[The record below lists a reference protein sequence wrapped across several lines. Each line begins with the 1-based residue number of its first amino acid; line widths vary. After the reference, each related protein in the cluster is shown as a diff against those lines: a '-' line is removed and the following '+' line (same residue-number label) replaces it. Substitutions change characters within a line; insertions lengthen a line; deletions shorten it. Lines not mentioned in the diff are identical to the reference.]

1 MHLAIAAFV
10 AGTWLCQQQGGLPPP
25 VAVLLGS
32 TAWTVAAVWAFRRSF
47 TLPGMRT
54 LVWCLMAALA
64 GFLLATGRAHVRL
77 ADELLPEFEGRPL
90 SVTGVVADLPVET
103 AGGWRFA
110 FAVEEASPSI
120 PSRILLNLSPPRD
133 TGQGDPDGEPAE
145 AAPHAAAPRVRP
157 GERWRFTVVLQRP
170 HGAANP
176 HGTDYEATL
185 FERGLRA
192 TGRVLHAPPP
202 ERIDDF
208 VPAPMSFVHR
218 LRDRVRERFREALPG
233 REYAGV
239 LIALAVGDQQAIP
252 QAQWE
257 VFRRTGIAH
266 LVSISGLH
274 VSMVGV
280 LVGALVGWRW
290 RRMPRRVVRVP
301 AIKAAA
307 AAGLL
312 AAAAYA
318 ALAGLAIPTQRSLI
332 MLAVVALA
340 VLGGREIGSLRVLA
354 AALLC
359 VVGFDP
365 WAVLAPGFWLSFG
378 AVAIIM
384 LVLGGRMRRPGPW
397 RAALVT
403 QIGITLATIPALL
416 GLFNAF
422 SLVSP
427 LANAFAIPLVS
438 FAITPLTLLAIVL
451 PARPL
456 LKLAHLL
463 TEWMMLGLEWLSSL
477 PHAMWQQAAAP
488 GALVL
493 AATLGGLWLLLPR
506 GTPARLAAAFATVP
520 LLGWSPARPAPG
532 EFRLTALDVGQGTAV
547 HVQTAT
553 HDLVYDA
560 GPAYGPHA
568 DAGARVVLPY
578 LRAQGL
584 ARVDRLVVSHDDA
597 DHSGGVPAVL
607 AGVAV
612 DEIVADAAVIQ
623 RWAVLHDGLG
633 RQCEAGLQWSWDGV
647 LFAALAPDRSMQGDT
662 DGNDAS
668 CVLRISAPGGSAL
681 LAGDIERA
689 AERTL
694 VAAYGAALAAD
705 IVLVPHHGSR
715 SSSGEAFVQATGAD
729 AAIFSVGYRNRYRH
743 PHEEVLRRWSEA
755 GAAIWRSDRDG
766 AVIAEVGARGVALR
780 AQRHAE
786 RRYWHGR

>member
-1 MHLAIAAFV
+1 MAFV
-10 AGTWLCQQQGGLPPP
+10 AGTWLCQQQGSLPAPQ
-25 VAVLLGS
+25 VLLLGS
-32 TAWTVAAVWAFRRSF
+32 TAWTVALMWAFRRNF
-47 TLPGMRT
+47 TAPGMRL
-54 LVWCLMAALA
+54 LVWCLIAAAA
-64 GFLLATGRAHVRL
+64 GFLLATGRAHLRL

-103 AGGWRFA
+103 VAGQRFA
-110 FAVEEASPSI
+110 LAVEDASQSI
-120 PSRILLNLSPPRD
+120 PSRLLLSLSAPRD
-133 TGQGDPDGEPAE
+133 TLQEDPDRDPAE
-145 AAPHAAAPRVRP
+145 AAPRAAASRVRP

-192 TGRVLHAPPP
+192 TGRVLLSPSP
-202 ERIDDF
+202 ERLDDF
-208 VPAPMSFVHR
+208 VPAPMTFVHR

-233 REYAGV
+233 RDYAGV

-307 AAGLL
+307 ASGLL

-340 VLGGREIGSLRVLA
+340 LLSGREIGSVRVLA

-384 LVLGGRMRRPGPW
+384 LMLGGRMRRPGPW

-403 QIGITLATIPALL
+403 QVGITVATVPALL
-416 GLFNAF
+416 GLFQSF

-438 FAITPLTLLAIVL
+438 FAITPVTLLAIVL

-463 TEWMMLGLEWLSSL
+463 TEWMMHGLEWLASL

-488 GALVL
+488 GELVI
-493 AATLGGLWLLLPR
+493 AATLGVLWLLLPR
-506 GTPARLAAAFATVP
+506 GTPARLAAAFAAVP
-520 LLGWSPARPAPG
+520 LLGWSPERPAAG

-560 GPAYGPHA
+560 GPAYGAHM

-584 ARVDRLVVSHDDA
+584 PRVDRLVVSHDDA

-607 AGVAV
+607 GGVAV
-612 DEIVADAAVIQ
+612 GEIVAEAAVIQ
-623 RWAVLHDGLG
+623 RWAALHDGLG
-633 RQCEAGLQWSWDGV
+633 RQCEAGLRWDWDGV
-647 LFAALAPDRSMQGDT
+647 RFAALAPDRSLRDEA

-668 CVLRISAPGGSAL
+668 CVLHISAAGGSAL
-681 LAGDIERA
+681 LAGDIERT
-689 AERTL
+689 AERDL
-694 VAAYGAALAAD
+694 VAAYGAELAAD

-743 PHEEVLRRWSEA
+743 PHDEIVRRWSEA
-755 GAAIWRSDRDG
+755 GASIWRSDRDG
-766 AVIAEVGARGVALR
+766 AVIADVGARGVALR
-780 AQRHAE
+780 AQRQLQ